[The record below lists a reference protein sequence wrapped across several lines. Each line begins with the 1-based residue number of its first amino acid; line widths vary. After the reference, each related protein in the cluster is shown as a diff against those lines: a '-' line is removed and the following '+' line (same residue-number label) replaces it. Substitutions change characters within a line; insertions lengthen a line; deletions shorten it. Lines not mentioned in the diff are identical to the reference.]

1 MRSAGLLLILVYA
14 VYNVTYYTAL
24 IHKNIYSLAWA
35 PGAFL
40 VSWLLLLT
48 ESRRPFWQK
57 IIHAVMVCTVAL
69 PSAKLFFSFIFTGHL
84 AGVDGYLVSDTLF
97 VGLSYGA
104 LLLLKKRHHFISG
117 EMQTHTRYL
126 LNYFSLVIVGL
137 TVAFISAMPVRIFS
151 DLSSGQV
158 QQLFLGSLLAFIL
171 YGVPV
176 YFLWMNRFS
185 FHLRMYQG
193 QAMLSALMLLSVFLL
208 PQINTSVFN
217 WLLWGGM
224 FLTLLWRSA
233 WCQIVVFG
241 LWGPLITQEFA
252 LKDKSLTDY
261 GSMLFVIIS
270 TQILWLLFLHGDLLY
285 ERLRKQIESQTRIL
299 NTDPLTGCL
308 NRRGF
313 FSVCQSLIRKAP
325 SLTIGILD
333 INRFKAI
340 NDTLGHDAGDRVL
353 QIVANRLAGCMGGKT
368 RVSRPG
374 GDEFAF
380 VLPGDEVAARKKCK
394 LFFSQLSERPI
405 VISGQLIY
413 VGVSLGFSRFP
424 RDGRE
429 PEHLLHC
436 ADIAMYRAKRQRLQ
450 ECVMY
455 ESFMDADRHGAS
467 DAAFFPHAPSG
478 VIPACYAV
486 FHPVYD
492 VRKDR
497 IHSVEAL
504 IRHPDISTI
513 ELVSWAE
520 QSGRL
525 DEMLERMLTLTLPV
539 IRELSLPVSLN
550 VSPTQLLSPEK
561 LIQHLT
567 PALSQGGLSLQVSL
581 EITET
586 VAITDAEQFQRAL
599 AQLKSHGFK
608 ISLDDFGSGFA
619 FFETLNIGCFDII
632 KLDRGLICD
641 IHRTP
646 KKQYLV
652 QSIIHYAEGLGITVI
667 AEGVETKGEADFL
680 LSLGICYMQGYYFSP
695 PLEWVALCELYD
707 KNVTLN
713 VQ

>member
-1 MRSAGLLLILVYA
+1 MRSASLLLILVY
-14 VYNVTYYTAL
+14 VIYNVTYYTVL

-35 PGAFL
+35 PSVFL

-48 ESRRPFWQK
+48 EYRRPFRQK
-57 IIHAVMVCTVAL
+57 LIYAVVACTIAL
-69 PSAKLFFSFIFTGHL
+69 PGSNLFFSFIFTGHL
-84 AGVDGYLVSDTLF
+84 AGVDGYLVNDILF
-97 VGLSYGA
+97 VGLSYLS
-104 LLLLKKRHHFISG
+104 LLLIKNRHHFISG

-126 LNYFSLVIVGL
+126 LNYFSLLMVCL
-137 TVAFISAMPVRIFS
+137 AVAFLSAMPVRAFS

-171 YGVPV
+171 YGIPV

-193 QAMLSALMLLSVFLL
+193 QAVLSALMLLSVFLL
-208 PQINTSVFN
+208 PEINTSTFN
-217 WLLWGGM
+217 LLLWGGM

-233 WCQIVVFG
+233 WCQIMVFG

-252 LKDKSLTDY
+252 LRDKSLTDY

-285 ERLRKQIESQTRIL
+285 ERLRKKIESQTQIL
-299 NTDPLTGCL
+299 DTDPLTGCL

-313 FSVCQSLIRKAP
+313 FSVCQSLLRKEP
-325 SLTIGILD
+325 CLIVGILD

-353 QIVANRLAGCMGGKT
+353 QIVANRLAGCMGGKA

-380 VLPGDEVAARKKCK
+380 VLPADEVLARKKCQF
-394 LFFSQLSERPI
+394 FFSQLSERPI

-436 ADIAMYRAKRQRLQ
+436 ADIAMYRAKRQKLQ
-450 ECVMY
+450 EGVMY
-455 ESFMDADRHGAS
+455 ESFMGTDGHGVS

-486 FHPVYD
+486 FHPVYN
-492 VRKDR
+492 VREDR

-504 IRHPDISTI
+504 IRHPDINTA
-513 ELVSWAE
+513 ELVYWAE

-525 DEMLERMLTLTLPV
+525 DEMLDRMLTLTLPV

-561 LIQHLT
+561 LLQHLT
-567 PALSQGGLSLQVSL
+567 PTLSQGHLSLQVSL

-599 AQLKSHGFK
+599 SQLKSHGFK

-619 FFETLNIGCFDII
+619 FFETLNMGCFDII
-632 KLDRGLICD
+632 KLDRGLISD
-641 IHRTP
+641 INRTP
-646 KKQYLV
+646 KQQYLV
-652 QSIIHYAEGLGITVI
+652 QSIIHYAKGLGITVI

-680 LSLGICYMQGYYFSP
+680 LSVGISYMQGFYFSP
-695 PLEWVALCELYD
+695 PLEWEALCELYE
-707 KNVTLN
+707 KKVTLK
-713 VQ
+713 VI